1 MEGGRRKGVSS
12 TRTNAFH
19 PPEIGHA
26 SSLPRVCF
34 WKMRFVFARQIGCP
48 PRNVFR
54 GWIPPSDGI
63 ERFSSR
69 FEWNWKL
76 CDFFSFWKTNF
87 VTICK
92 LCKLLERRVLDTLIS
107 KFLNI
112 FVVCLFI
119 YLLILKMYTLKK
131 YRVYFFN
138 VRILIINP
146 VDSCCEIVKVEN
158 GCFTSISFNL
168 DLKVHIEFD
177 PIASAHLW
185 CLRFAVWKG
194 EEKAKKGKERGG
206 KEDGPRSSIARIVQK
221 GEVAKRYAARNSFLD
236 KVAAESLWSQARI
249 NDARWN
255 VSLWRTSKIE
265 KPFVH

>member
-54 GWIPPSDGI
+54 GWIPSDGI

-146 VDSCCEIVKVEN
+146 VDSCCEIEKVEN

-206 KEDGPRSSIARIVQK
+206 ERGRSSFIHREDSAKGWSGKKIRGAKFVSGQSGSWIVVIT
-221 GEVAKRYAARNSFLD
+221 GPY
-236 KVAAESLWSQARI
+236 
-249 NDARWN
+249 
-255 VSLWRTSKIE
+255 
-265 KPFVH
+265 